1 MARVGASGA
10 IRRHLDLT
18 KGSCAVD
25 GSTCGTK
32 RTAIGCAPCKRAFRR
47 AVRTSSHGYDDARE
61 SRHTCAAQGAFAGCE
76 VSGPSTRL
84 AVAGVPEQLGDGQR
98 ESSQGVPGE
107 CGERGLVRML
117 YSTLIRY
124 EISDWTVAIALGPA
138 SRENLVWI
146 VLLPARRLGTWVNRE
161 RDVIRSFRSD
171 RSERSG
177 AVDRHGRF

>member
-1 MARVGASGA
+1 MAGA
-10 IRRHLDLT
+10 
-18 KGSCAVD
+18 
-25 GSTCGTK
+25 
-32 RTAIGCAPCKRAFRR
+32 
-47 AVRTSSHGYDDARE
+47 
-61 SRHTCAAQGAFAGCE
+61 
-76 VSGPSTRL
+76 
-84 AVAGVPEQLGDGQR
+84 PEQLGDGQR

-117 YSTLIRY
+117 YSTLIRF

-161 RDVIRSFRSD
+161 RDVVRSFRSD
-171 RSERSG
+171 HSERSG

>member
-1 MARVGASGA
+1 M
-10 IRRHLDLT
+10 
-18 KGSCAVD
+18 
-25 GSTCGTK
+25 
-32 RTAIGCAPCKRAFRR
+32 
-47 AVRTSSHGYDDARE
+47 
-61 SRHTCAAQGAFAGCE
+61 
-76 VSGPSTRL
+76 
-84 AVAGVPEQLGDGQR
+84 
-98 ESSQGVPGE
+98 
-107 CGERGLVRML
+107 RML

-138 SRENLVWI
+138 LRENLVWI